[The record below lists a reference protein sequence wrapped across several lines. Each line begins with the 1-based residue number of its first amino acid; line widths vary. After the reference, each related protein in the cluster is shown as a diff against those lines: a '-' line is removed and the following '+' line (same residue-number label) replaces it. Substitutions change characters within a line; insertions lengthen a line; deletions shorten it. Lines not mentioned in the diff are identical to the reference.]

1 MIQAENLTKYYGDVC
16 ALAGVSFHVER
27 GEIVGLL
34 GPNGAGKTTAMK
46 ILTCFM
52 PPTSGT
58 ARVAGHD
65 IFEEPLKVKRNVG
78 YLPEEPPV
86 YPELTVDEYLS
97 YAGRLKGLSGGALR
111 EAKARAMEKCGVD
124 HVARRLI
131 GNLSKGYRQ
140 RVGLAQ
146 ALLHNPPVLIL
157 DEPTVGLDPVQILEI
172 RALIKALAQD
182 HTVILSTHIMQEVEA
197 VCGRVII
204 INEGR
209 IVAVDTADNLRS
221 QMGTSRRILVR
232 VARPSADLVTKL
244 MALDGVLDVEAED
257 DGLYRVE
264 SALDRDVRED
274 VARVAV
280 ESGAGLLELT
290 GVAVS
295 LEEVFLKLT
304 TEDVPAGLASDEAA
318 PSAAEGTA

>member
-1 MIQAENLTKYYGDVC
+1 MIQAENLTKYYGDVR
-16 ALAGVSFHVER
+16 ALDGVSFHVER

-65 IFEEPLKVKRNVG
+65 IFEQPLQVKRNVG

-86 YPELTVDEYLS
+86 YPELTVQEYLS
-97 YAGRLKGLSGGALR
+97 YAGRLKGLGGANLKR
-111 EAKARAMEKCGVD
+111 AMGLAMEKCGVD

-172 RALIKALAQD
+172 RALIKDLAQE

-209 IVAVDTADNLRS
+209 IVAVDTADNLRT
-221 QMGTSRRILVR
+221 QMGTSRRILMR
-232 VARPSADLVTKL
+232 VARPGQDLVQKL

-257 DGLYRVE
+257 DGRVRIE
-264 SALDRDVRED
+264 SQLDRDVRED

-304 TEDVPAGLASDEAA
+304 TEDVPAALADEAA

>member
-1 MIQAENLTKYYGDVC
+1 MIQAENLTKYYGDVR
-16 ALAGVSFHVER
+16 ALDGVSFHVEQ

-52 PPTSGT
+52 PPSSGA

-65 IFEEPLKVKRNVG
+65 IFDEPLEVKRSVG
-78 YLPEEPPV
+78 YLPEEPPL
-86 YPELTVDEYLS
+86 YTELTVDEYLS
-97 YAGRLKGLSGGALR
+97 YAGRLKGLAGSELR
-111 EAKARAMEKCGVD
+111 QAKARAMEKCGIE

-157 DEPTVGLDPVQILEI
+157 DEPTVGLDPVQIIEI
-172 RALIKALAQD
+172 RNLIKDLARD

-197 VCGRVII
+197 ICGRVII

-209 IVAVDTADNLRS
+209 IVAVDTADNLR
-221 QMGTSRRILVR
+221 QQVGKGRRILLKVR
-232 VARPSADLVTKL
+232 RPGPDLVNKL
-244 MALDGVLDVEAED
+244 MALDGVLDVEAL
-257 DGLYRVE
+257 DGGEYRIE
-264 SALDRDVRED
+264 SRRDQDLRED

-295 LEEVFLKLT
+295 LEEVFLRLT
-304 TEDVPAGLASDEAA
+304 TEDVAGTVETADEVV
-318 PSAAEGTA
+318 EGTA

>member
-1 MIQAENLTKYYGDVC
+1 MIQAENLTKHYGDVR
-16 ALAGVSFHVER
+16 ALDGVSFHVEQ

-52 PPTSGT
+52 PPSSGT

-65 IFEEPLKVKRNVG
+65 IFDEPLQVKRNVG
-78 YLPEEPPV
+78 YLPEEPPL
-86 YPELTVDEYLS
+86 YAELTVDEYLS
-97 YAGRLKGLSGGALR
+97 YAGRLKGLAGGELR
-111 EAKARAMEKCGVD
+111 QAKARAMEKCGIG

-157 DEPTVGLDPVQILEI
+157 DEPTVGLDPVQIIEI
-172 RALIKALAQD
+172 RNLIKDLAQD

-197 VCGRVII
+197 ICGRVII

-209 IVAVDTADNLRS
+209 IVAVDTADNLR
-221 QMGTSRRILVR
+221 QQVGRGRRILLKVR
-232 VARPSADLVTKL
+232 RPTSDLVNRL
-244 MALDGVLDVEAED
+244 MALDGVLDVEAL
-257 DGLYRVE
+257 DGGAYRIE
-264 SALDRDVRED
+264 SRRDQDLRED

-295 LEEVFLKLT
+295 LEEVFLRLT
-304 TEDVPAGLASDEAA
+304 TEDVAGTVETPDETV
-318 PSAAEGTA
+318 EGTA

>member
-1 MIQAENLTKYYGDVC
+1 MIQAENLTKYYGDVR
-16 ALAGVSFHVER
+16 ALDGVSFHVER

-65 IFEEPLKVKRNVG
+65 IFEAPLKVKRNVG

-86 YPELTVDEYLS
+86 YPELTVQEYLS
-97 YAGRLKGLSGGALR
+97 YAGRLKGLGGADLKR
-111 EAKARAMEKCGVD
+111 AMGLAMEKCGVD

-172 RALIKALAQD
+172 RALIKDLAQE

-209 IVAVDTADNLRS
+209 IVAVDTADNLRT
-221 QMGTSRRILVR
+221 QMGTSRRILIR
-232 VARPSADLVTKL
+232 VARPSQDLVQKL

-257 DGLYRVE
+257 DGRVRVE
-264 SALDRDVRED
+264 SQLDRDVRED

-304 TEDVPAGLASDEAA
+304 TEDVPAGLVDEAA

>member
-97 YAGRLKGLSGGALR
+97 YAGRLKGLSGAALR

-172 RALIKALAQD
+172 RALIKELAQD

-221 QMGTSRRILVR
+221 QMGTSRRIVLR
-232 VARPSADLVTKL
+232 VARPGADLVTKL